1 MLHNGRSAKIVL
13 NGSSQYAQTA
23 KRNGDYFMASYR
35 TNRIDE
41 EVKRELGAIIRE
53 LKDPRISGV
62 VSVVA
67 VNVTKDLSYAKA
79 YISVLGTPK
88 QQSDTML
95 GINSASGFIRK
106 EIGQRLSLRHTPQFV
121 FKLDNSIEHG
131 AHINKLISDA
141 RERDEALGGSDNE
154 TENI

>member
-1 MLHNGRSAKIVL
+1 
-13 NGSSQYAQTA
+13 
-23 KRNGDYFMASYR
+23 MASHR
-35 TNRIDE
+35 TDRIDE
-41 EVKRELGAIIRE
+41 EVKRELGAVIRE

-62 VSVVA
+62 VSVVS
-67 VNVTKDLSYAKA
+67 VHVTRDLSYAKA
-79 YISVLGTPK
+79 YISVLGTQK
-88 QQSDTML
+88 QQTDTML

-106 EIGQRLSLRHTPQFV
+106 EIGQRLNMRHTPQFV

-131 AHINKLISDA
+131 ARINKLISDA

>member
-1 MLHNGRSAKIVL
+1 
-13 NGSSQYAQTA
+13 
-23 KRNGDYFMASYR
+23 MASHR
-35 TNRIDE
+35 TDRIDE
-41 EVKRELGAIIRE
+41 EVKRELGALIRE

-62 VSVVA
+62 VSVLA
-67 VNVTKDLSYAKA
+67 VNVTRDLSYAKA
-79 YISVLGTPK
+79 YISVLGTQK
-88 QQSDTML
+88 QKTDTML

-106 EIGQRLSLRHTPQFV
+106 EIGQRLNLRHTPQFV

-141 RERDEALGGSDNE
+141 RKRDEALGGSGNE